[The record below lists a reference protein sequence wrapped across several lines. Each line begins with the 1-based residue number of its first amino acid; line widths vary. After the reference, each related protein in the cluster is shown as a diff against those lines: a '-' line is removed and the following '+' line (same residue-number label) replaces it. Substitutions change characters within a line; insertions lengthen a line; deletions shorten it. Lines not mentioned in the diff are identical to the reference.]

1 MLQMKIY
8 VKKYFISS
16 VSTLR
21 IIAQSYLNLSK
32 KHSLFDL

>member
-1 MLQMKIY
+1 MLQMKID
-8 VKKYFISS
+8 VKKCFILN

-21 IIAQSYLNLSK
+21 IIAQSYLIPSK